1 MTAKKL
7 IDFTGQAKGFQKHD
21 RFDDQVVAEIRKD
34 GTGGDLVVIDYAI
47 GLSEPAI
54 VSDHLNLTGTSPLAG
69 PNNPIGERFPVVNGI
84 YIFEN
89 ERLPKALQSLKRV
102 VVAGL
107 KHEVKT
113 GDKELALIKTMGAE
127 AFCKNVVHTM
137 IVAAHAKK
145 NVLAIVCPEGK
156 TLSAD
161 ILSAIAEFN

>member
-1 MTAKKL
+1 MSAKKL
-7 IDFTGQAKGFQKHD
+7 IDFTGQAAGFQKHE
-21 RFDDQVVAEIRKD
+21 RFSEAVVEELRKD
-34 GTGGDLVVIDYAI
+34 GAGGEVVVIDYAI

-54 VSDHLNLTGTSPLAG
+54 VCDHLNLTGTSPLSG

-84 YIFEN
+84 YICEDAK
-89 ERLPKALQSLKRV
+89 LPKGLQSLKKV

-107 KHEVKT
+107 KDGVQT
-113 GDKELALIKTMGAE
+113 GDKELELIKSLGAV

-145 NVLAIVCPEGK
+145 TVLAIVVPEGK

-161 ILSAIAEFN
+161 LLGAIAELN